1 MYSQYS
7 LYLWLCKHGVTS
19 AYSPY
24 PHLYSFPHRVL
35 GQAMLELPNLRTST
49 SRLHSSKLTTWQSQD
64 QTVALSGAGDV
75 LFALLLS
82 LCRCGNQGRRRRS
95 DRGRLTLHARLS
107 YAIAINVLEIY
118 RYNRFNTLS
127 YLIFCTIVLFTH
139 MKLTS
144 LCSASNRF
152 NVIS

>member
-1 MYSQYS
+1 MTY
-7 LYLWLCKHGVTS
+7 C
-19 AYSPY
+19 
-24 PHLYSFPHRVL
+24 
-35 GQAMLELPNLRTST
+35 
-49 SRLHSSKLTTWQSQD
+49 
-64 QTVALSGAGDV
+64 
-75 LFALLLS
+75 LLS
-82 LCRCGNQGRRRRS
+82 CYRYVAVATKGRRRRS

-139 MKLTS
+139 MKMTS

-152 NVIS
+152 NQRHFINGVYKGFYIESPFTGPALLRLYLRMSL